1 MVSNGALNNNNNNNY
16 FSWWRVAE
24 LAVSLV
30 EIPHNSRNFKL
41 LTAAT

>member
-30 EIPHNSRNFKL
+30 ENSAQL
-41 LTAAT
+41 A